1 MGTRPD
7 PKSTDTLP
15 ASRDGARAPWLERE
29 SDGTLVSA
37 GLGQAFLDREEFEM
51 SAFPATSDGT
61 DVLVTAAGYA
71 QLCAELEALRTVS
84 RQKMSEQLRDVREDG
99 DPDNPMLFDL
109 LEEQAKLE
117 RRIALLEAQAAAA
130 HIVGPT
136 ADGTAGI
143 GSCVRVRHGD
153 SGEVAEYE
161 LVGPIESDVGN
172 GRVSVAAPVGQALVG
187 RRRGAT
193 VAVETPRGTM
203 ELEVLS
209 VGRLDQHTA
218 KEAA

>member
-1 MGTRPD
+1 
-7 PKSTDTLP
+7 
-15 ASRDGARAPWLERE
+15 
-29 SDGTLVSA
+29 
-37 GLGQAFLDREEFEM
+37 M
-51 SAFPATSDGT
+51 SAFPATSDSDA

-84 RQKMSEQLRDVREDG
+84 RREMSEQLRDVREDG

-109 LEEQAKLE
+109 FQEQAQLE
-117 RRIALLEAQAAAA
+117 DRIALLEAQSAAAR
-130 HIVGPT
+130 IVAP
-136 ADGTAGI
+136 APDGTAGI

-172 GRVSVAAPVGQALVG
+172 GRVSVGAPVGRALVG
-187 RRRGAT
+187 RRLGAT

-203 ELEVLS
+203 QLEILS
-209 VGRLDQHTA
+209 VGPASRLTA

>member
-1 MGTRPD
+1 MG
-7 PKSTDTLP
+7 
-15 ASRDGARAPWLERE
+15 
-29 SDGTLVSA
+29 
-37 GLGQAFLDREEFEM
+37 
-51 SAFPATSDGT
+51 AFPATSDGAA
-61 DVLVTAAGYA
+61 VLVTAAGYA

-84 RQKMSEQLRDVREDG
+84 RQEMSEQLRDLREDR

-109 LEEQAKLE
+109 LEEQAQLE

-130 HIVGPT
+130 HIVGP
-136 ADGTAGI
+136 AANGTAGI

-172 GRVSVAAPVGQALVG
+172 GRVSVAASVGQALLG

-193 VAVETPRGTM
+193 VAVETPRGTI

-209 VGRLDQHTA
+209 VGRLEQHTA